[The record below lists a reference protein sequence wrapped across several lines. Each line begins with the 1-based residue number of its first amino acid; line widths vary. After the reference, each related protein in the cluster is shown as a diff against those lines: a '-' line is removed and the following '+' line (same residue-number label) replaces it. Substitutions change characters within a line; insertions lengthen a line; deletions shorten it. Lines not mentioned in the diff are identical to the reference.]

1 VTGLSQWYDLRD
13 LGNPIHHLLDWI
25 NGWGDGTTFH
35 WVSYVVSGLV
45 GAAAIGLFL
54 GVIMLFLIWLERRAV
69 ARIQIRRGPNRLG
82 PYGLLQPLADALKLM
97 QKDAITPRL
106 SDRVVYTLAPL
117 VIFIPTLL
125 VFAVLPFGDKM
136 QVSNINV
143 ALLFIV
149 AVGSTTPLMV
159 FMAGYSSNNKYSLVG
174 SMRAVAMAISYEIP
188 MVLALL
194 AMVLWTGSMA
204 LNDIVHWQQQH
215 HIWLIFLQPLAA
227 LIYFISASAELNRT
241 PTDIAEA
248 ESEIVAG
255 YHTEYSGMKF
265 GLFYAVEMANALA
278 VSALIATLFFGG
290 WWLYG
295 LDRWIPGYL
304 IFFVK
309 TLLLYSLLI
318 LTRGT
323 LPRLRIDQL
332 LDFAWKFLLPLAL
345 VNVVVVAAEVLLWQ
359 QNGLAQEIF
368 FPACVVINGALTVIL
383 IVGYVRAFGLHKSMA
398 SRKVRLARD
407 PMALM
412 PQ

>member
-1 VTGLSQWYDLRD
+1 VIGLSEWYDLRD
-13 LGNPIHHLLDWI
+13 LGNPVHALLQWI
-25 NGWGDGTTFH
+25 DGWGDGSTFH
-35 WVSYVVSGLV
+35 WVAYIVSGLI

-97 QKDAITPRL
+97 QKEAIAPRL
-106 SDRVVYTLAPL
+106 GDRVVYTLAPL

-125 VFAVLPFGDKM
+125 VFAVLPFGNKM
-136 QVSNINV
+136 QVANINV
-143 ALLFIV
+143 AVLYIV
-149 AVGSTTPLMV
+149 AVGSATPLVV
-159 FMAGYSSNNKYSLVG
+159 FMAGWSSSNKYALLG

-194 AMVLWTGSMA
+194 AMVLWTGHMD
-204 LNDIVHWQQQH
+204 LNGIVHWQQEH
-215 HIWLIFLQPLAA
+215 HVWLLFLQPLAL

-255 YHTEYSGMKF
+255 YHIEYSGMKF

-278 VSALIATLFFGG
+278 VSALIATLFLGG

-295 LDRWIPGYL
+295 LDRWVPGYL
-304 IFFVK
+304 IFLAK
-309 TLLLYSLLI
+309 TLLVYNLLI

-332 LDFAWKFLLPLAL
+332 LAFAWKYLLPLAL
-345 VNVVVVAAEVLLWQ
+345 VNIVVVALEVLLWQ
-359 QNGLAQEIF
+359 QNGLAQEVF
-368 FPACVVINGALTVIL
+368 FPVCVVVNVALSVAL
-383 IVGYVRAFGLHKSMA
+383 IVGYSRAFDRRKIMA
-398 SRKVRLARD
+398 PRRARLVQD
-407 PMALM
+407 PLAYM

>member
-1 VTGLSQWYDLRD
+1 MIGLNEWYDLRD
-13 LGNPIHHLLDWI
+13 LGNPIHALLQWI
-25 NGWGDGTTFH
+25 DGWGDGSTFH
-35 WVSYVVSGLV
+35 WVAYIVSGLI

-82 PYGLLQPLADALKLM
+82 PFGLLQPLADALKLM
-97 QKDAITPRL
+97 QKEAIAPRL
-106 SDRVVYTLAPL
+106 GDRVVYTLAPL

-136 QVSNINV
+136 QVANINV
-143 ALLFIV
+143 AVLYVV
-149 AVGSTTPLMV
+149 AVGSATPLVV
-159 FMAGYSSNNKYSLVG
+159 FMAGWSSSNKYALLG

-194 AMVLWTGSMA
+194 AMVLWTGHMD
-204 LNDIVHWQQQH
+204 LNGIVHWQQEH
-215 HIWLIFLQPLAA
+215 HVWLLFLQPLAL

-255 YHTEYSGMKF
+255 YHIEYSGMKF

-278 VSALIATLFFGG
+278 VSALIATLFLGG

-295 LDRWIPGYL
+295 LDRWVPGYL
-304 IFFVK
+304 IFLAK
-309 TLLLYSLLI
+309 TLLVYNLLI

-332 LDFAWKFLLPLAL
+332 LAFAWKYLLPLAL
-345 VNVVVVAAEVLLWQ
+345 VNIVVVALEVLLWQ
-359 QNGLAQEIF
+359 QNGLAQEVF
-368 FPACVVINGALTVIL
+368 FPVCVAINVALSVLL
-383 IVGYVRAFGLHKSMA
+383 IVVYSRAFDRRRLMA
-398 SRKVRLARD
+398 PRRARLVRD
-407 PMALM
+407 PLAYM

>member
-1 VTGLSQWYDLRD
+1 MIGLSEWYDLRD
-13 LGNPIHHLLDWI
+13 LGNPVHALLQWI
-25 NGWGDGTTFH
+25 DGWGDGSTFH
-35 WVSYVVSGLV
+35 WVAYIVSGLI

-97 QKDAITPRL
+97 QKEAIAPRL
-106 SDRVVYTLAPL
+106 GDRVVYTLAPL

-125 VFAVLPFGDKM
+125 VFAVLPFGNKM
-136 QVSNINV
+136 QVANINV
-143 ALLFIV
+143 AVLYIV
-149 AVGSTTPLMV
+149 AVGSATPLVV
-159 FMAGYSSNNKYSLVG
+159 FMAGWSSSNKYALLG

-194 AMVLWTGSMA
+194 AMVLWTGHMD
-204 LNDIVHWQQQH
+204 LNGIVHWQQEH
-215 HIWLIFLQPLAA
+215 HVWLLFLQPLAL

-255 YHTEYSGMKF
+255 YHIEYSGMKF

-278 VSALIATLFFGG
+278 VSALIATLFLGG

-295 LDRWIPGYL
+295 LDRWVPGYL
-304 IFFVK
+304 IFLAK
-309 TLLLYSLLI
+309 TLLVYNLLI

-332 LDFAWKFLLPLAL
+332 LAFAWKYLLPLAL
-345 VNVVVVAAEVLLWQ
+345 VNIVVVALEVLLWQ
-359 QNGLAQEIF
+359 QNGLAQEVF
-368 FPACVVINGALTVIL
+368 FPVCVVVNVALSVAL
-383 IVGYVRAFGLHKSMA
+383 IVGYSRAFDRRKIMA
-398 SRKVRLARD
+398 PRRARLVQD
-407 PMALM
+407 PLAYM